1 MEQKIPPEILQRQ
14 ELTLIGQVEMHLTL
28 AYGGPCIPLNRVY
41 ASLIH
46 RLRPH
51 DNHAS
56 NGDSVRL
63 VKIDRFSNV
72 GWKPVL
78 RLE

>member
-28 AYGGPCIPLNRVY
+28 AHGGPCISFNRVY

-46 RLRPH
+46 KLRPN

-56 NGDSVRL
+56 NGDAASL
-63 VKIDRFSNV
+63 VKIDRSSNV